1 VEEYTTKAALVE
13 WIEWRN
19 VGNRAHNVDG
29 EEYTTKGA
37 LAEWI
42 EWRNAG
48 NRAHNVDTWWLRNKI
63 TRGWGVRHGVQ
74 GAAPHTYNFFDKT
87 PNTI

>member
-1 VEEYTTKAALVE
+1 
-13 WIEWRN
+13 
-19 VGNRAHNVDG
+19 VDG

-48 NRAHNVDTWWLRNKI
+48 NSAHNVDEEEYTTK
-63 TRGWGVRHGVQ
+63 
-74 GAAPHTYNFFDKT
+74 GALA
-87 PNTI
+87 